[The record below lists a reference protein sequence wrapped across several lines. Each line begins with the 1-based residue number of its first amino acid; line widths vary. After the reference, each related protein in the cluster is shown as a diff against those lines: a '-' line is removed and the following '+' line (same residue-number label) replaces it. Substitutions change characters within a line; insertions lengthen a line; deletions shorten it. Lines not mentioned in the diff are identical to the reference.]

1 MILTMVMVVWGSGD
15 GYGDWGE
22 GEGVNSE
29 GVPEEG
35 GTGPDMP

>member
-1 MILTMVMVVWGSGD
+1 MVMVMVIGRK
-15 GYGDWGE
+15 
-22 GEGVNSE
+22 EGVNSE